1 MYNCQKSHYK
11 EVNRKDKVHSK
22 EHKEMTT
29 AQAATNSNNLDMK
42 ENISTVEEV
51 AGSTTRLVTKQDG
64 SKVPFSS
71 ATLRQSLEQ

>member
-1 MYNCQKSHYK
+1 
-11 EVNRKDKVHSK
+11 
-22 EHKEMTT
+22 MTT